1 MTVVFDPSWSRER
14 LARVGRDV
22 SFAWLAVNRLRP
34 PSRVFLDVA
43 SANAW
48 RQSTKGED
56 LILSAWSGVHLS
68 EGGVTAIAVNLE
80 NCHRLSKF
88 RMFGSGPFII
98 QAPGSFEDYSPVG
111 VFCHEVGHHVDR
123 ALSERGFSRTS
134 EPFISLVDEES
145 EVSRFEYNIQE
156 SFAEAIR
163 LFITNPDL
171 LRVGRP
177 QRWEFLTKTLRL
189 KPLHATPWRRVLNRS
204 AKVVRASVPA
214 WVAEE

>member
-14 LARVGRDV
+14 SVRVGRDI
-22 SFAWLAVNRLRP
+22 SFAWLTLNGFRLP
-34 PSRVFLDVA
+34 NHVFLDIT

-88 RMFGSGPFII
+88 RMFGNGPFIV
-98 QAPGSFEDYSPVG
+98 QAAGSFEDYTPVG

-123 ALSERGFSRTS
+123 ALAVRGYSRGCGV
-134 EPFISLVDEES
+134 FLSLVEEEG

-177 QRWEFLTKTLRL
+177 QRWDFLTKVLRL
-189 KPLHATPWRRVLNRS
+189 KPLHTTPWRRVLSRS
-204 AKVVRASVPA
+204 AKAVRASVPT
-214 WVAEE
+214 WMEDE